1 MSEPEHVRETGRWL
15 RFAHDDQRGAEALLE
30 RSDVPP
36 RLACFLAQQAAEKS
50 IKAALIFLQT
60 EFPFRHDLDLLRD
73 LLPDSWALKET
84 PTDLGALSAWA
95 TRGRYPGDLPEP
107 SQEDA
112 KAAIEKARKV
122 YETALEDLEER
133 GYNENDEVT
142 SDEAAEEETS

>member
-30 RSDVPP
+30 RDDVPP

-73 LLPDSWALKET
+73 LLPDDWALKET
-84 PTDLGALSAWA
+84 PTGLGALSAWA
-95 TRGRYPGDLPEP
+95 ARGRYPGDLYPRLRGKTRKLLSRRP
-107 SQEDA
+107 
-112 KAAIEKARKV
+112 ARSTKRRSR
-122 YETALEDLEER
+122 T
-133 GYNENDEVT
+133 
-142 SDEAAEEETS
+142 

>member
-36 RLACFLAQQAAEKS
+36 RLACFFAQQAAEKS

-73 LLPDSWALKET
+73 LLPDNWALKET
-84 PTDLGALSAWA
+84 PTGLGTLSVWVA
-95 TRGRYPGDLPEP
+95 RSRYPGDLPEATR
-107 SQEDA
+107 EDA
-112 KAAIEKARKV
+112 KAAIEKGRKV
-122 YETALEDLEER
+122 YETALADLEEH
-133 GYNENDEVT
+133 GYDQTDREPREEPSQEENT
-142 SDEAAEEETS
+142 

>member
-30 RSDVPP
+30 RDDVPP

-73 LLPDSWALKET
+73 LLPDDWALKET
-84 PTDLGALSAWA
+84 PTGLGALSAWA
-95 TRGRYPGDLPEP
+95 ARGRYPGDLPEATR
-107 SQEDA
+107 EDA

-122 YETALEDLEER
+122 YETALADLEEH
-133 GYNENDEVT
+133 GYDQTDGE
-142 SDEAAEEETS
+142 SRAEAGEEETS

>member
-73 LLPDSWALKET
+73 LLPDDWALKET
-84 PTDLGALSAWA
+84 PTGLSALSAWA
-95 TRGRYPGDLPEP
+95 ARGRYPGDLPEATR
-107 SQEDA
+107 EDA

-122 YETALEDLEER
+122 YETALDDLEEH
-133 GYNENDEVT
+133 GYDQKDEVT